1 MEKQKSMR
9 QVAATGSS
17 QRKLTTTAAR
27 RMDSTTSLVAQESR
41 RRLAPTNSTTGL
53 APEDPLAT
61 ENELYGN
68 NNPNSNG
75 SSMTTSSFDKLELL
89 GPSLVEVL
97 TLVNPPKPRA
107 QQEQEQLDSQMQQA
121 GEDTEGG
128 DFGFSN
134 NSQQLH
140 TSSSS
145 SNASLSGNNPS
156 SAKFD
161 VCVSRSA
168 VLGKIS
174 DASVDNSRKTQEY
187 FAKILD
193 KLKIEATGLVLLQES
208 TIMLFLETT
217 AEQLLVLC
225 RQLLSQKLIESAS
238 MRVLASCDDN
248 PERILQGLYFKKVTV
263 NRSAGG
269 GGDNS
274 NNSSE
279 WTDESLTQ
287 HAVETFLNLI
297 KFVKKIGPMAP
308 AEIRKCLT
316 NLTNTDQLLLPA
328 NDLVLWLLTRE
339 ELMGLDE
346 FLVVYDRPVA
356 IELESER
363 VWPVHPLIHY

>member
-1 MEKQKSMR
+1 MEKQKTMR
-9 QVAATGSS
+9 QTTAIGS
-17 QRKLTTTAAR
+17 QRTLVTTTVR
-27 RMDSTTSLVAQESR
+27 RADSIKSLVPQESR
-41 RRLAPTNSTTGL
+41 RRLAPTNSATGL
-53 APEDPLAT
+53 APEDPLAAD
-61 ENELYGN
+61 NELYGN
-68 NNPNSNG
+68 NNHSNNAT
-75 SSMTTSSFDKLELL
+75 SSSFDTLEVL
-89 GPSLVEVL
+89 GPSLLEVL

-107 QQEQEQLDSQMQQA
+107 QMELEQLDSQMQQA
-121 GEDTEGG
+121 DEDTEGEN
-128 DFGFSN
+128 FGSSSN
-134 NSQQLH
+134 NQQLH

-145 SNASLSGNNPS
+145 DNALLAG
-156 SAKFD
+156 AVKFD
-161 VCVSRSA
+161 ACMSRSA

-208 TIMLFLETT
+208 TIVLFLETT

-248 PERILQGLYFKKVTV
+248 PERLLQGLYFKKVTV

-269 GGDNS
+269 GGDNNGS
-274 NNSSE
+274 GSSE

-328 NDLVLWLLTRE
+328 NDLVLWLLARE

-346 FLVVYDRPVA
+346 FLEVYDRPVA